1 MEDFN
6 HQAVI
11 EKAFLASWE
20 TINLSSGWQS
30 AGKTAKISCDN
41 VDQIEWRHVG
51 IASQNGHKLQS
62 KEGRNTASSYSSI
75 TVPLGSVSATKSGD
89 VGVRGP
95 FSRGGSSAGR
105 KAFRISAT
113 LNANM
118 EMVANLLR
126 DVNSVAN
133 WNKAL
138 QATRIVK
145 RLDPDMVITYQL
157 TAANGNLLFPRDF
170 VFGVKYGMM
179 DNCFVAGGCS
189 VDYPALPQ
197 EGDLVRAWNYPGCMV
212 VRPIPGQA
220 DVCLFQW
227 LLDCDY
233 GGWMPQSL
241 FEFVVPFSQVM
252 LVDSMAK
259 ELGRIK
265 KEQVLLS
272 L

>member
-20 TINLSSGWQS
+20 TINLSSGWHS

-62 KEGRNTASSYSSI
+62 KEGRSTASSSI
-75 TVPLGSVSATKSGD
+75 MGTTKSAD
-89 VGVRGP
+89 VGVRGL
-95 FSRGGSSAGR
+95 FSRGGGFER
-105 KAFRISAT
+105 KAFRITAT

-118 EMVANLLR
+118 ETVASLLR

-212 VRPIPGQA
+212 VRPIPGQT

-233 GGWMPQSL
+233 GGWMPRSL

-259 ELGRIK
+259 ELKRIK
-265 KEQVLLS
+265 KEKVLLS